1 MPKDVSAMIAVFIG
15 FMGMVLAVSCDYASS
30 TWQYESDAIVI
41 DRSYT
46 PSSSSTVV
54 VDGKVGTT
62 YDSEKWM
69 VIVEMNGRVVTFH
82 VDADVWQRSEKGRK
96 VSVYKLRGKL
106 LEYGVTLS

>member
-1 MPKDVSAMIAVFIG
+1 MSKDKSAIAAMFIG
-15 FMGMVLAVSCDYASS
+15 FAGMMIAIFCDYASS

-62 YDSEKWM
+62 IEAEKWM
-69 VIVEMNGRVVTFH
+69 VIVEMNGQVVTFH